1 MTVRM
6 LINDITFHTRVIK
19 IHTDNALLI
28 FDGEESI
35 AKIDSDILD
44 REINA
49 YITKLEKG
57 ILYLEIYI

>member
-6 LINDITFHTRVIK
+6 LIHDITFHTRVVQ
-19 IHTDNALLI
+19 IHTDNALLV
-28 FDGEESI
+28 FDGEEAI

-57 ILYLEIYI
+57 VMHLDIYI